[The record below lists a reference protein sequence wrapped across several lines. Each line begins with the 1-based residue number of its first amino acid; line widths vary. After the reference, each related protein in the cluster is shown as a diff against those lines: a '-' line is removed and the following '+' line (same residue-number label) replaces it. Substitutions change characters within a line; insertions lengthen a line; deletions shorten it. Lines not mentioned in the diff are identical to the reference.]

1 MEDKKVMLI
10 NAVPAAAHLR
20 EVINFNPRN
29 FIRRETD
36 PETGAVQVR
45 MQLRYKKLWFRL
57 AFPNGSMNYRPIRV
71 TDQLAT
77 YEATVYLDR
86 SDERP
91 ISAFTATR
99 SRENVPDGDYVR
111 AAQEAALDTALDD
124 AGFGIQLCEV
134 DPAVVEPGPTA
145 NPEPAPKPTS
155 SQEKT
160 QAPASSYPSENTS
173 RTAEAQVN
181 SEYKTS
187 VQQAGELA
195 PEHKETTAPQD
206 SGGINAALGLLRS
219 LGGQEGSSDAHPENQ
234 STAKEPEPPDEGP
247 RENFSGSPDKT
258 ADSQPEE
265 PEQVKYTND
274 MTVEDICSQM
284 TPEEAGKLVVSTG
297 VNIGWTIEQIAEKR
311 PSSLKFYAYLDDDC
325 GNVIKAAALIMLDAY
340 NQAKAS

>member
-20 EVINFNPRN
+20 EVSNFNPRN
-29 FIRRETD
+29 FLRRETD
-36 PETGAVQVR
+36 PQTGEVQVR

-77 YEATVYLDR
+77 YEAAVYLDR

-91 ISAFTATR
+91 ISAFTATK
-99 SRENVPDGDYVR
+99 SRESAIDGDYVR

-145 NPEPAPKPTS
+145 NPEPVPQPTP
-155 SQEKT
+155 SQEER
-160 QAPASSYPSENTS
+160 QEPASSYLSEDTS

-181 SEYKTS
+181 SEYETS
-187 VQQAGELA
+187 VHQAGELT
-195 PEHKETTAPQD
+195 PEQKEPAAPQNA
-206 SGGINAALGLLRS
+206 GGIDAALGLLRS
-219 LGGQEGSSDAHPENQ
+219 LGGQGGSPDAHPEHQ
-234 STAKEPEPPDEGP
+234 PAAKEPGPANEGP
-247 RENFSGSPDKT
+247 REKPSGSTDEP
-258 ADSQPEE
+258 ADSHPKE

-274 MTVEDICSQM
+274 MTVEDICTRM
-284 TPEEAGKLVVSTG
+284 TPEEAGKLVVTTG
-297 VNIGWTIEQIAEKR
+297 VNIGWTLEQIAEKR

-340 NQAKAS
+340 SQAKAS